1 MPVRLI
7 AVGAVVILVAAAAA
21 IMIPRGGA
29 SDTAPATTAPAAAAA
44 TTAPVRTKPPKA
56 AATRQP
62 RPARHA
68 AKRSAAIVGAA
79 AIERALRQ
87 SPVVVVAAV
96 QPVPVVDRETAREA
110 KAGADTAGV
119 PYVELDVL
127 DEKQARQLFTLL
139 EQGGAAV
146 SAGDI
151 PSTPQVMVFTR
162 PRKVA
167 VRFSGYVDR
176 QIVAQAAAGAAGRP
190 GGDTW
195 QKQANA
201 ICSENDQRL
210 SQLPTSQ
217 FTGSSKDIQ
226 LVRRA
231 IAMVRSMTAS
241 LARVHVPAAKALQ
254 YRQVLSQANEVLT
267 QLEQLLAAYQRG
279 QGSQLMKA
287 YLRLDQISADVVEG
301 FVALGLTS
309 CV

>member
-1 MPVRLI
+1 V
-7 AVGAVVILVAAAAA
+7 
-21 IMIPRGGA
+21 
-29 SDTAPATTAPAAAAA
+29 
-44 TTAPVRTKPPKA
+44 
-56 AATRQP
+56 
-62 RPARHA
+62 
-68 AKRSAAIVGAA
+68 A
-79 AIERALRQ
+79 AIEAALKRA
-87 SPVVVVAAV
+87 PVVVVAAI
-96 QPVPVVDRETAREA
+96 QPVSVVDRETASEA
-110 KAGADTAGV
+110 KAGASTAGV

-127 DEKQARQLFTLL
+127 DELQARQLFKLL
-139 EQGGAAV
+139 DQSGDSISPQSSATVSQPVAPASTPAV
-146 SAGDI
+146 ATSDGL
-151 PSTPQVMVFTR
+151 PSTPQVLIFTR
-162 PRKVA
+162 PRRIA
-167 VRFSGYVDR
+167 ISFSGYVDR

-195 QKQANA
+195 QKQANT

-254 YRQVLSQANEVLT
+254 YRQVLSRANEVLT

-279 QGSQLMKA
+279 QGSQLVKA